1 MGAPARTAHIEIRL
15 GPISTSRYRPPF
27 LKDEAMDTW
36 ENRSKSRKVS
46 GFTLIE
52 LLVVIAIIAVLMGI
66 LMPALRRVK
75 EQARATVCRS
85 NLKNVG
91 LAVHM
96 YLDDYNRKLTP
107 RRSSNGHLWKNPNGT
122 WREPGSGGGTY
133 WGTYYQAYI
142 QENTKIFGCP
152 SLQRVAE
159 GLIYNYIN
167 SGFPDPDE
175 VIQHAA
181 YGLNSHPRARH
192 RNTNNIYRQDEFIFC
207 VDHAEPRCENSR
219 GDGFH
224 NDDRR
229 EECNLTQYR
238 RGGSRTAQYRQIFRH
253 NIRSE
258 EPDRTAGQ
266 SNILWLDGH
275 VTPLNETC
283 GDDVPVRWYTG
294 DRYTQQ

>member
-1 MGAPARTAHIEIRL
+1 
-15 GPISTSRYRPPF
+15 
-27 LKDEAMDTW
+27 MDTL

-107 RRSSNGHLWKNPNGT
+107 RRSSNGHLWKNANGT

-159 GLIYNYIN
+159 GLIYNYAE
-167 SGFPDPDE
+167 FPDPDK

-181 YGLNSHPRARH
+181 YGLNSHLRARH
-192 RNTNNIYRQDEFIFC
+192 RNTNNIYRHAEFIFC

-224 NDDRR
+224 NDDTPGLT
-229 EECNLTQYR
+229 NLTQYR
-238 RGGSRTAQYRQIFRH
+238 PPGGSRTRQYRQIFRH
-253 NIRSE
+253 NVRSE
-258 EPDRTAGQ
+258 DPGKTAGQ

-275 VTPLNETC
+275 VTPLNETF

-294 DRYTQQ
+294 DRYTQR